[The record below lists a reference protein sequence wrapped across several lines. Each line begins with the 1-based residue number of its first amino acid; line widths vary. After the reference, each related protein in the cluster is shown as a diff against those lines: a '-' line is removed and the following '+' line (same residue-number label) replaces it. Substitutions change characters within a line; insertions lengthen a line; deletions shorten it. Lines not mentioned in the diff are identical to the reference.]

1 MFDVFELDKKHNYS
15 IDKLND
21 NIPVIPVILV
31 NNWRYNNKLF
41 DYIIKRS
48 TKKDYQKT
56 IKKLLLF
63 TVDEDVNG
71 LYEICNYVNGQ
82 KIE

>member
-1 MFDVFELDKKHNYS
+1 LFDVFELDKKHNYS

>member
-1 MFDVFELDKKHNYS
+1 LFDVFELDKKHNYS

-71 LYEICNYVNGQ
+71 LYEICNYVNGK